1 MQLQRKENNSKI
13 RSHLYLPRSTNG
25 IPVCVCV
32 CVRARVLA
40 HVCICACAHKL
51 SQKL

>member
-32 CVRARVLA
+32 RARVLT
-40 HVCICACAHKL
+40 HVCIYACAHKL